1 MQILQMGLMTLID
14 LKFNYC
20 TKRKNPC
27 DIGSAISSLE
37 ERTHVHGAVDRY
49 GYFSSADITR
59 GSD

>member
-1 MQILQMGLMTLID
+1 MGLMTLID